1 MNHRRW
7 ASLPVT
13 CLLACFAFQANAE
26 DERRQI
32 EEVIV
37 TAEKVEA
44 TVSDTSIS
52 ITAIGSEMLEDM
64 GIQSANE
71 FVNYIPATTRDTYD
85 IRIRGVGRNFRA
97 LGGDPGVAT
106 YYNGVYSEDALIAL
120 TENALFDVERIEVL
134 RGPQGTLYGR
144 NSIGGAINYV
154 LKKPTKEPYAMVR
167 AQFGSHNNQEY
178 YGVLSGPI
186 TDTRDIDW
194 WLPTDRNRS
203 CV

>member
-7 ASLPVT
+7 ASLPFT
-13 CLLACFAFQANAE
+13 FLLACFALQASAE

-154 LKKPTKEPYAMVR
+154 LKKPTKEPYAMVSTIWF
-167 AQFGSHNNQEY
+167 A
-178 YGVLSGPI
+178 
-186 TDTRDIDW
+186 
-194 WLPTDRNRS
+194 
-203 CV
+203 